1 MAFLIPTTGHSISG
15 MGERSM
21 PDFIGTTLK
30 LVRTASVHD
39 KYYDSDGIH
48 VVRGLSVIGW
58 VPKAFFEE
66 HEAVFRNNFGL
77 RNVGDMCTA
86 VVDDIYIQNTGKIG
100 LSLIYRANNS
110 LPAQPKQ
117 TQPASKAD
125 EEQPKMKLPTLQEML
140 TTNTA
145 AVTTAAQLE
154 TGRVASKQLAKIVGK
169 KLKPEHAAL
178 LETPIG
184 QAVLANGVIL
194 LGKSL
199 YPDNDLLKKVSN
211 AMLVSSLQEL
221 LQSFDIPGIIGE
233 LLDDKS
239 VLKAALKEKDG
250 E

>member
-1 MAFLIPTTGHSISG
+1 MAFLIPTTGHTISG
-15 MGERSM
+15 VSDITLHRLMGAAV
-21 PDFIGTTLK
+21 TLI
-30 LVRTASVHD
+30 RTAEVHD
-39 KYYDSDGIH
+39 RYVPCEGVHIAVDST
-48 VVRGLSVIGW
+48 VIGW
-58 VPKAFFEE
+58 VPKQFWLNYKDRFE
-66 HEAVFRNNFGL
+66 NNFGL
-77 RNVGDMCTA
+77 REIGDTCA
-86 VVDDIYIQNTGKIG
+86 AQVDDFYMQDTGKLG
-100 LSLIYRANNS
+100 LRLKYCDR
-110 LPAQPKQ
+110 QPPPKNKSTPQ
-117 TQPASKAD
+117 TPKAD
-125 EEQPKMKLPTLQEML
+125 EEQSKMKLPTLQEML

>member
-1 MAFLIPTTGHSISG
+1 
-15 MGERSM
+15 
-21 PDFIGTTLK
+21 
-30 LVRTASVHD
+30 
-39 KYYDSDGIH
+39 
-48 VVRGLSVIGW
+48 
-58 VPKAFFEE
+58 
-66 HEAVFRNNFGL
+66 
-77 RNVGDMCTA
+77 
-86 VVDDIYIQNTGKIG
+86 
-100 LSLIYRANNS
+100 
-110 LPAQPKQ
+110 
-117 TQPASKAD
+117 
-125 EEQPKMKLPTLQEML
+125 MKLPTLQEML

-178 LETPIG
+178 LETPIS

>member
-1 MAFLIPTTGHSISG
+1 MAFLIPTTGHAISG
-15 MGERSM
+15 LGEQDIRKLVGSTM
-21 PDFIGTTLK
+21 R
-30 LVRTASVHD
+30 LVRTSEVHA
-39 KYYDSDGIH
+39 KYYADDGIH
-48 VVRGLSVIGW
+48 VVHGNTVIGW
-58 VPKAFFEE
+58 IPKAFWIGYQ
-66 HEAVFRNNFGL
+66 HVFKNNFGL
-77 RNVGDMCTA
+77 QEPGHQCVA
-86 VVDDIYIQNTGKIG
+86 QVVDWYTQETGKVG
-100 LSLIYRANNS
+100 LKMQYRANNNP
-110 LPAQPKQ
+110 PAQPKQ
-117 TQPASKAD
+117 TPKAD

-140 TTNTA
+140 TTNTT

-221 LQSFDIPGIIGE
+221 LQSFDIPGIISE